1 MIPTDVSGKW
11 VAVETARDLETR
23 AILNMGAQIEVL
35 EQKLASAYYRIQ
47 ELEQQ
52 IYGSK

>member
-1 MIPTDVSGKW
+1 MIPTDTSGKW
-11 VAVETARDLETR
+11 VAYETVKELETR
-23 AILNMGAQIEVL
+23 AILEMGSKLEVL

-52 IYGSK
+52 LYGSK

>member
-1 MIPTDVSGKW
+1 MIPTDTSGKW
-11 VAVETARDLETR
+11 VAYETAKDIETR

>member
-1 MIPTDVSGKW
+1 MIPTDTSGKW
-11 VAVETARDLETR
+11 VAYETVKELETK
-23 AILNMGAQIEVL
+23 AILEMGSKLEVL